1 MGREGDRGRIEEY
14 KGESGR
20 GEEMQN
26 NRRGSGQG
34 ETEENGRYFTG
45 DAGKKSHSLGREAGR
60 MSKLLRPLT
69 ITLLS
74 TFDHRDQW
82 R

>member
-1 MGREGDRGRIEEY
+1 MVEERRCRITGVGVDRG
-14 KGESGR
+14 
-20 GEEMQN
+20 
-26 NRRGSGQG
+26 
-34 ETEENGRYFTG
+34 TEENGRYFTG

-60 MSKLLRPLT
+60 MSKLLRPHF
-69 ITLLS
+69 LLS